1 MDEPGE
7 LIAGEE
13 RPLERRIAR
22 HLEMLGVRQHGL
34 DHLLRIAEL
43 AQDRRAVLRV
53 LVERGVDLVVE
64 VVEQRGHP
72 PELLVLAEAPR
83 IGRRRG
89 LDRERMPQKRLV
101 LRVLGEGRPGL
112 FACRVQ
118 GGRYD
123 TAALPITVAREAAV
137 ESFVI
142 EGGRPLNGRVRIAGN
157 KNGALPVL
165 AACLLTDEPV
175 VLGNI
180 PRIRDVDTMLALRAD
195 LGAAVDWQGDNEVRV
210 HAAEISKTEVDEE
223 LSDRIRGS
231 FLFAGPLLARYGH
244 ALLSPPGGDFIG
256 RRPLDT
262 HIHAFQQLGADVSVG
277 RRFELRADRL
287 LGKKIFLDE
296 ASVMGTEN
304 AVMAASLAAGET
316 VLVNAACEPHVQDLC
331 RFLVSLGARIDGIGS
346 NVLRIEGV
354 ERLSGGEHRIGAEHI
369 EAASFIGLAAV
380 TGGDVTVDDVEPDDL
395 MAILAAFDRLGIAVE
410 VSERSVRVP
419 PGQELVIRDDLGDQ
433 IPKIED
439 GPWPMFPADLT
450 SIALAVATQAR
461 GTILIFEKMF
471 ENRLFFVDKLV
482 RMGARIILCDPH
494 RAVISGPAR
503 LHGERLESPDIRAGM
518 AMLIAA
524 LCAEGTSVIGN
535 ISQID
540 RGYERID
547 DRLRALGAS
556 IERTA

>member
-1 MDEPGE
+1 
-7 LIAGEE
+7 
-13 RPLERRIAR
+13 
-22 HLEMLGVRQHGL
+22 
-34 DHLLRIAEL
+34 
-43 AQDRRAVLRV
+43 
-53 LVERGVDLVVE
+53 
-64 VVEQRGHP
+64 
-72 PELLVLAEAPR
+72 
-83 IGRRRG
+83 
-89 LDRERMPQKRLV
+89 
-101 LRVLGEGRPGL
+101 
-112 FACRVQ
+112 
-118 GGRYD
+118 
-123 TAALPITVAREAAV
+123 V

-142 EGGRPLNGRVRIAGN
+142 EGGRPLNGTVRVAGN

-165 AACLLTDEPV
+165 AACLLTSEPV
-175 VLGNI
+175 VLRNV
-180 PRIRDVDTMLALRAD
+180 PRIRDVDTMLALLAD
-195 LGAAVDWQGDNEVRV
+195 LGAEVEWLGENELRVQAVDVT
-210 HAAEISKTEVDEE
+210 KTEIDEE
-223 LSDRIRGS
+223 LSERIRGS
-231 FLFAGPLLARYGH
+231 FLLAGPLLARFGH

-262 HIHAFQQLGADVSVG
+262 HVHAFEQLGADVTVG
-277 RRFELRADRL
+277 RRFELRAANL
-287 LGKKIFLDE
+287 KGKRIFLDE

-304 AVMAASLAAGET
+304 SVMAAVFAAGRTE
-316 VLVNAACEPHVQDLC
+316 LVNAACEPHVQDLC
-331 RFLVSLGARIDGIGS
+331 RFLCSLGAEIEGIGS
-346 NVLRIEGV
+346 NVLRIDGV
-354 ERLSGGEHRIGAEHI
+354 ERLGGGVHRIGPEHI
-369 EAASFIGLAAV
+369 EAASFIGLASV
-380 TGGDVTVDDVEPDDL
+380 TSGDVTVEDVVPDDL
-395 MAILAAFDRLGIAVE
+395 TSILSAFERLGIVVE
-410 VSERSVRVP
+410 IGESSIRVP

-450 SIALAVATQAR
+450 SIALAVATQAQ

-494 RAVISGPAR
+494 RAVVTGPAK

-556 IERTA
+556 IERL